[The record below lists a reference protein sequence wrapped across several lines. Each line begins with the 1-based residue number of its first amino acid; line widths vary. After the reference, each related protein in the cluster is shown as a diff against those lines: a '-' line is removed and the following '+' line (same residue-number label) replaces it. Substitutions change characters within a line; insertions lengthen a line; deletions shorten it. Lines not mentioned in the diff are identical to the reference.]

1 MALQDGRFHLEAKTP
16 AISTRITCIK
26 LPIGRRKSSSG
37 GRNRQNL
44 LIWSGVRN
52 KHVTNCGEPNMTNIT
67 MNVVVN
73 EAYFAMGLNTLI
85 FIQKKTF
92 TVSKDKSTEYC
103 HESTIL

>member
-1 MALQDGRFHLEAKTP
+1 
-16 AISTRITCIK
+16 
-26 LPIGRRKSSSG
+26 
-37 GRNRQNL
+37 
-44 LIWSGVRN
+44 
-52 KHVTNCGEPNMTNIT
+52 MTNIT